1 MKVYLLK
8 NVERIGMA
16 GEIIKVSDGYAQNY
30 LIPHKLAVEITKQN
44 EAAYANKQKQVENRK
59 EVIATQTSMLAEK
72 INAISVT
79 IKRKV
84 HDDGKLY
91 GSVSASEIV
100 DALSAK
106 GVSVAKN
113 QVELPKGIKS
123 KGTYEVT
130 IHLSSRLQPKIQL
143 KVVPE

>member
-8 NVERIGMA
+8 NVERVGMA

-30 LIPHKLAVEITKQN
+30 LIPHKMAIEINKGN
-44 EAAYANKQKQVENRK
+44 EATFAQRQKHVDNRK
-59 EVIATQTSMLAEK
+59 EVVATQTSMLAEK
-72 INAISVT
+72 ISAITVT

-91 GSVSASEIV
+91 GSISAGEIV
-100 DALSAK
+100 DALAEKNISI
-106 GVSVAKN
+106 SKN

>member
-8 NVERIGMA
+8 NVERVGIA
-16 GEIIKVSDGYAQNY
+16 GEIIKVNDGYANNY

-44 EAAYANKQKQVENRK
+44 EATFASRQKQIENRK
-59 EVIATQTSMLAEK
+59 EVVATQTSMLAEK
-72 INAISVT
+72 ISSISVT

-91 GSVSASEIV
+91 GSISAGEIV
-100 DALSAK
+100 DALAAK
-106 GVSVAKN
+106 GVSISKN
-113 QVELPKGIKS
+113 QVELPKGVKS
-123 KGTYEVT
+123 QGTYEVI

-143 KVVPE
+143 KVVAE

>member
-8 NVERIGMA
+8 NVERVGMA

-30 LIPHKLAVEITKQN
+30 LIPHKMAIEINKGN
-44 EAAYANKQKQVENRK
+44 EATFEQRQKQLENRK

-72 INAISVT
+72 ISAITVT

-91 GSVSASEIV
+91 GSISAGEIV
-100 DALSAK
+100 DALAVKNISI
-106 GVSVAKN
+106 SKN
-113 QVELPKGIKS
+113 QVELPKGIKT